1 MRKSICVL
9 GSTGSIGVQTLEV
22 CKNLNI
28 KVLGLV
34 ANKNIGLLEKQA
46 RIFKPKVVCV
56 NDERFYKELKENLK
70 DISIEVVSKKEGIF
84 KVCCLECDIILNAI
98 VGVAGFLPTVFAL
111 ENRKDVA
118 LANKET
124 LVVGGEIV
132 KKIAKENGSLILPVD
147 SEHSAIFQCIKGN
160 EEKEVRKIILT
171 ASGGP
176 FFGKSLEF
184 LENATVCDA
193 LKHPNWNMGAK
204 ITIDSA
210 TMMNKGLE
218 LIEAVHLFNKGP
230 KDIEIVIHPQSVLHS
245 AVEFVDGAILG
256 QFSKPD
262 MKVAIQYALTYPKR
276 VMASVE
282 RFSFV
287 DQQNISFFRPDY
299 EKFLCLKY
307 CEEAIEKKGLFP
319 TILNAANEK
328 AVELF
333 LKGKIK
339 FLDINRAVKKALEI
353 KHINEDLTIESIIK
367 TDSYVKEYIQ
377 EYLEKNIINIKKE

>member
-22 CKNLNI
+22 CKSLNI

-34 ANKNIGLLEKQA
+34 ANRNIKLLEKQA
-46 RIFKPKVVCV
+46 RIFKPKIVCV

-70 DISIEVVSKKEGIF
+70 DTLIEVVSKMEGIF
-84 KVCCLECDIILNAI
+84 KVCSLDVDIILNAI
-98 VGVAGFLPTVFAL
+98 VGIAGLLPTVFAL
-111 ENRKDVA
+111 KNKKDIA

-132 KKIAKENGSLILPVD
+132 KKIAKENGCIILPVD
-147 SEHSAIFQCIKGN
+147 SEHSAIFQCIKGSSC
-160 EEKEVRKIILT
+160 KEVRKIILT

-176 FFGKSLEF
+176 FFLKSLEF
-184 LENATVCDA
+184 LQNVTVSDA
-193 LKHPNWNMGAK
+193 LKHPNWNMGEK

-218 LIEAVHLFNKGP
+218 LIEAVHLFNKEP

-276 VMASVE
+276 VVSNVE

-287 DQQNISFFRPDY
+287 DQQNISFFKPDY
-299 EKFLCLKY
+299 EKFSCLKY
-307 CEEAIEKKGLFP
+307 CEEAIEKKGLIP

-339 FLDINRAVKKALEI
+339 FLDINKAVKKALEI
-353 KHINEDLTIESIIK
+353 EHINEDLTIESIMK
-367 TDSYVKEYIQ
+367 TDCYVKEYIK
-377 EYLEKNIINIKKE
+377 EYLEKEVINIKKE